1 MPYPVKHTTVERIAS
16 LSPGKKKKECTLSAG
31 PQNDIIIIIII

>member
-16 LSPGKKKKECTLSAG
+16 LSPGKKKKNAHFPRGLKMT
-31 PQNDIIIIIII
+31 